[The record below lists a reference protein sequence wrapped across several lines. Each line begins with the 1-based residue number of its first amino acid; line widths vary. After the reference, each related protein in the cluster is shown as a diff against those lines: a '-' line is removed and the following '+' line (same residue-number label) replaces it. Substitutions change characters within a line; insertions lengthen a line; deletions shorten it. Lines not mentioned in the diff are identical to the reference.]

1 MLAVLYPLLALVVIV
16 WPVVALV
23 YRFTQKDTIEHDMKY
38 LWENYPITLK
48 DIGWKKAKR
57 H

>member
-1 MLAVLYPLLALVVIV
+1 MLAILFPQLVLIVIV

-23 YRFTQKDTIEHDMKY
+23 YRFIQRDTIEHDMKY
-38 LWENYPITLK
+38 LWENYQITRA
-48 DIGWKKAKR
+48 DIGWKKTKR